1 CMNDESRLMQYYGAT
16 KDPETGDF
24 IIVMQFI
31 YDGSLKNFLDKNE
44 IQYGWQWKLNILHY
58 LAQDLNTIHDAGL
71 FHNDVKN
78 ENVFVLSDWKE
89 ELTEEEFIIG
99 KADDIHGF
107 GIVMIE
113 IATENYVS
121 EVNYEECDIPKPVL
135 KLI

>member
-1 CMNDESRLMQYYGAT
+1 MNDESRLMQYYGAT

-78 ENVFVLSDWKE
+78 ENVFVVKKGFVIIILYCFKKCFS
-89 ELTEEEFIIG
+89 TIRFII
-99 KADDIHGF
+99 
-107 GIVMIE
+107 VM
-113 IATENYVS
+113 
-121 EVNYEECDIPKPVL
+121 
-135 KLI
+135 